1 MLFQVRR
8 IGRSMQFQNPDILY
22 LLVVIPLIIA
32 YYIFVS
38 RRRAA
43 MRVSTLGGERMPR
56 TLRYWLRDLPMVLRL
71 SALAVLIVAL
81 ARPVEA
87 HSSSES
93 STEGIDIVLAMDIS
107 GSMLAKDFEPDRIT
121 ASKHLASEFAAER
134 IGDRISV
141 VAFAGEA
148 FTQCPLT
155 SDKASVG
162 TMLSRLRSGVVDD
175 GTAIGNGLATAINRL
190 RESGAKSK
198 VVVLLTDGVNN
209 RGQISPI
216 MAAEIARDMGIKV
229 YTIGVGTKGQA
240 PMPAVD
246 MFGNQTYVMA
256 DVEID
261 EELLR
266 KIANTTGGEYFRA
279 VDNEALKQIY
289 SQIDEME
296 KSEVQITHYT
306 SYEELYLGWL
316 LLGLLLLVAEFI
328 VERIVLN
335 RIP

>member
-1 MLFQVRR
+1 
-8 IGRSMQFQNPDILY
+8 MQFQNPEILY
-22 LLVVIPLIIA
+22 LLSVIPVIIV
-32 YYIFVS
+32 YYLFVG
-38 RRRAA
+38 RCRASL
-43 MRVSTLGGERMPR
+43 RVSTLGQERMPR
-56 TLRYWLRDLPMVLRL
+56 TLRYWLRDLPIVLRL
-71 SALAVLIVAL
+71 AALAVLIVAL
-81 ARPVEA
+81 ARPVEV
-87 HSSSES
+87 HSSTES

-107 GSMLAKDFEPDRIT
+107 GSMLARDFEPDRIT
-121 ASKHLASEFAAER
+121 ASKHLASEFASMR
-134 IGDRISV
+134 VGDRISV

-190 RESGAKSK
+190 RESGSKSK

-229 YTIGVGTKGQA
+229 YTIGVGPKGKA

-261 EELLR
+261 EQLLR
-266 KIANTTGGEYFRA
+266 NIAKTTGGEYFRA

-289 SQIDEME
+289 ARIDEME

-306 SYEELYLGWL
+306 SYEELYFGWL
-316 LLGLLLLVAEFI
+316 LLGLLLLAAEFAM
-328 VERIVLN
+328 ERLVLN

>member
-1 MLFQVRR
+1 
-8 IGRSMQFQNPDILY
+8 MQFQNPEILY
-22 LLVVIPLIIA
+22 LLAVIPIVIV
-32 YYIFVS
+32 YYIFVG
-38 RRRAA
+38 RRRASL
-43 MRVSTLGGERMPR
+43 RVTTLGTERMPR
-56 TLRYWLRDLPMVLRL
+56 TLRYWLRDLPIVLRVA
-71 SALAVLIVAL
+71 ALAVLIVAL

-87 HSSSES
+87 HSSAES

-107 GSMLAKDFEPDRIT
+107 GSMLARDFEPDRIT
-121 ASKHLASEFAAER
+121 ASKHLASEFASMR
-134 IGDRISV
+134 VGDRISV

-190 RESGAKSK
+190 RESGSKSK

-261 EELLR
+261 EQLLR
-266 KIANTTGGEYFRA
+266 SIAKTTGGEYFRA

-289 SQIDEME
+289 ARIDDME

-306 SYEELYLGWL
+306 SYEELYFGWL
-316 LLGLLLLVAEFI
+316 LLGLLLLAAEFAI
-328 VERIVLN
+328 ERLVLN

>member
-1 MLFQVRR
+1 MVV
-8 IGRSMQFQNPDILY
+8 SMQFQNPEILY
-22 LLVVIPLIIA
+22 LLAVIPVIIA
-32 YYIFVS
+32 YYIFVG
-38 RRRAA
+38 RRRASL
-43 MRVSTLGGERMPR
+43 RVTTLGTERMPR
-56 TLRYWLRDLPMVLRL
+56 TLRYWLRDLPIVLRVA
-71 SALAVLIVAL
+71 ALAVLIVAL

-87 HSSSES
+87 HSSTES

-107 GSMLAKDFEPDRIT
+107 GSMLARDFEPDRIT
-121 ASKHLASEFAAER
+121 ASKHLASEFASMR
-134 IGDRISV
+134 VGDRISV

-190 RESGAKSK
+190 RESGSKSK

-261 EELLR
+261 EQLLR
-266 KIANTTGGEYFRA
+266 NIAKTTGGEYFRA

-289 SQIDEME
+289 ARIDEME

-306 SYEELYLGWL
+306 SYEELYFGWL
-316 LLGLLLLVAEFI
+316 LLGLLLLAAEFAM
-328 VERIVLN
+328 ERLVLN

>member
-1 MLFQVRR
+1 MVV
-8 IGRSMQFQNPDILY
+8 SMQFQNPEILY
-22 LLVVIPLIIA
+22 LLAVIPIVIV
-32 YYIFVS
+32 YYIFVG
-38 RRRAA
+38 RRRASL
-43 MRVSTLGGERMPR
+43 RVTTLGTERMPR
-56 TLRYWLRDLPMVLRL
+56 TLRYWLRDLPIVLRL
-71 SALAVLIVAL
+71 AALAVLIVAL

-87 HSSSES
+87 HSSTES

-107 GSMLAKDFEPDRIT
+107 GSMLARDFEPDRIT
-121 ASKHLASEFAAER
+121 ASKHLASEFASMR
-134 IGDRISV
+134 VGDRISV

-190 RESGAKSK
+190 RESGSKSK

-261 EELLR
+261 EQLLR
-266 KIANTTGGEYFRA
+266 SIAKTTGGEYFRA

-289 SQIDEME
+289 ARIDEME

-306 SYEELYLGWL
+306 SYEELYFGWL
-316 LLGLLLLVAEFI
+316 LLGMLLLAAEFAI
-328 VERIVLN
+328 ERLVLN

>member
-1 MLFQVRR
+1 MVV
-8 IGRSMQFQNPDILY
+8 SMQFQNPEILY
-22 LLVVIPLIIA
+22 LLAVIPIVIA
-32 YYIFVS
+32 YYIFVG
-38 RRRAA
+38 RRRASL
-43 MRVSTLGGERMPR
+43 RVTTLGTERMPR
-56 TLRYWLRDLPMVLRL
+56 TLRYWLRDMPIVLRL
-71 SALAVLIVAL
+71 AALAVLIVAL

-87 HSSSES
+87 HSSTES

-107 GSMLAKDFEPDRIT
+107 GSMLARDFEPDRIT
-121 ASKHLASEFAAER
+121 ASKHLASEFASMR
-134 IGDRISV
+134 VGDRISV

-190 RESGAKSK
+190 RESGSKSK

-246 MFGNQTYVMA
+246 MFGNQSYVMA

-261 EELLR
+261 EQLL
-266 KIANTTGGEYFRA
+266 KSIAKTTGGEYFRA

-289 SQIDEME
+289 ARIDEME

-306 SYEELYLGWL
+306 SYEELYFGWL
-316 LLGLLLLVAEFI
+316 LLGLLLLAAEFAI
-328 VERIVLN
+328 ERLVLN